1 MSLGTI
7 IGALELGSIYAVMAL
22 GIYITYKILDF
33 PDLTVDGSFPLG
45 GAVTAAMIT
54 SGKNPLLAMLVS
66 LFVGAIAGLATGII
80 HVKCK
85 IRDLLSGIIVM
96 TGLYSIN
103 YLLVGNKAN
112 VSIGSKLNTIFSNP
126 LVTKLFGSKTEQ
138 APLHFARSF
147 RKILILLVLLVLIK
161 LLMDLFM
168 NSKRGYLLRAM
179 GDNPMVV
186 ATLAKNGGN
195 VKIMGLMVANALV
208 SLSGSLFVQYNNAFN
223 LTDGTGK
230 MVIGLASVI
239 IGVNIFGRIRF
250 LRSTT
255 AVGIGAIVYTACVT
269 LALSKFDAQIM
280 KLVTA
285 VLFLLV
291 LVLGQVNV
299 GSIRL
304 FPDNAKKGKSEKIGK
319 EESET

>member
-1 MSLGTI
+1 MSLGTVI
-7 IGALELGSIYAVMAL
+7 SALELGSIYAVMAL

-45 GAVTAAMIT
+45 GAITASLIT
-54 SGKNPLLAMLVS
+54 SGKNPLLAMLLS
-66 LFVGAIAGLATGII
+66 LLAGAVAGLCTGVI

-103 YLLVGNKAN
+103 YLIVGNKAN
-112 VSIGSKLNTIFSNP
+112 VSIGSKFDTVFANP
-126 LVTKLFGSKTEQ
+126 LVSALFGSKTET
-138 APLHFARSF
+138 APLHFMRGF
-147 RKILILLVLLVLIK
+147 RRIVILILLLIVIKALL
-161 LLMDLFM
+161 DFFM

-195 VKIMGLMVANALV
+195 VKIMGLMIANALV

-255 AVGIGAIVYTACVT
+255 AVGIGAVVYTACVT
-269 LALSKFDAQIM
+269 LALSRFDAQIM

-291 LVLGQVNV
+291 LVLGQVNI
-299 GSIRL
+299 GSLRL
-304 FPDNAKKGKSEKIGK
+304 FADKGKDRGEK
-319 EESET
+319 

>member
-54 SGKNPLLAMLVS
+54 TGKNPLLAMLVS

-126 LVTKLFGSKTEQ
+126 LVIKLFGSKTEQ

-195 VKIMGLMVANALV
+195 VKIMGLMIANALV

-304 FPDNAKKGKSEKIGK
+304 FPDNAKKGKSKKIGK
-319 EESET
+319 EESEI

>member
-1 MSLGTI
+1 MSLGTVI
-7 IGALELGSIYAVMAL
+7 SALELGSIYAVMAL

-45 GAVTAAMIT
+45 GAVTAAWIT
-54 SGKNPLLAMLVS
+54 AGRNPLTAMLLS
-66 LFVGAIAGLATGII
+66 LLAGMAAGFCTGII
-80 HVKCK
+80 HVKFK

-103 YLLVGNKAN
+103 YLIVNSKAN
-112 VSIGSKLNTIFSNP
+112 VSLSNKQNTVFSNP
-126 LVTKLFGSKTEQ
+126 IVTFLFGGKEDA
-138 APLHFARSF
+138 APLHFMREF
-147 RKILILLVLLVLIK
+147 RMFVILLVILIVIK
-161 LLMDLFM
+161 LLLDRFMD
-168 NSKRGYLLRAM
+168 SKRGYLLRAM

-195 VKIMGLMVANALV
+195 VKIMGLMIANALV
-208 SLSGSLFVQYNNAFN
+208 SLAGSLFVQYNKAFN

-250 LRSTT
+250 LRNTT
-255 AVGIGAIVYTACVT
+255 AVGIGAVVYTACVT
-269 LALSKFDAQIM
+269 LALARFDAQIM

-291 LVLGQVNV
+291 LVLGQVNI
-299 GSIRL
+299 GSFRL
-304 FPDNAKKGKSEKIGK
+304 FSEKGKGKAQTEK
-319 EESET
+319 

>member
-1 MSLGTI
+1 MSLGTVI
-7 IGALELGSIYAVMAL
+7 SALELGSIYAVMAL

-45 GAVTAAMIT
+45 GAITVSMIT
-54 SGKNPLLAMLVS
+54 AGWNPLFAMLAS
-66 LFVGAIAGLATGII
+66 ALAGAAAGFITGFI

-96 TGLYSIN
+96 TGLYSVN
-103 YLLVGNKAN
+103 YLIVGNKAN
-112 VSIGSKLNTIFSNP
+112 VSIGSKFITVFSNP
-126 LVTKLFGSKTEQ
+126 VMTGLFGTKTET
-138 APLHFARSF
+138 APLSFMRGF
-147 RKILILLVLLVLIK
+147 RKIALLIVLLVLLK
-161 LLMDLFM
+161 LLLDLFM

-186 ATLAKNGGN
+186 ATLARNGGN
-195 VKIMGLMVANALV
+195 VKIMGLMIANAFV
-208 SLSGSLFVQYNNAFN
+208 ALSGSLFVQYNNAFN

-255 AVGIGAIVYTACVT
+255 AVMIGAVIYTACVT
-269 LALSKFDAQIM
+269 LALARFDAQIM

-291 LVLGQVNV
+291 LILGQVNI
-299 GSIRL
+299 GSLRL
-304 FPDNAKKGKSEKIGK
+304 FSGKKED
-319 EESET
+319 ET

>member
-54 SGKNPLLAMLVS
+54 SGKSPLLAMLVS
-66 LFVGAIAGLATGII
+66 LIVGAIAGLATGII

-112 VSIGSKLNTIFSNP
+112 VSIGSKADTIFSNAFI
-126 LVTKLFGSKTEQ
+126 VKLFGTKTEQ

-147 RKILILLVLLVLIK
+147 RKILILIVLLVIIK
-161 LLMDLFM
+161 LIMDLFM

-186 ATLAKNGGN
+186 ATLAQNGGN
-195 VKIMGLMVANALV
+195 VKIMGLMIANALV

-255 AVGIGAIVYTACVT
+255 AVSIGAIVYTACVT
-269 LALSKFDAQIM
+269 LALAKFDAQIM

-291 LVLGQVNV
+291 LVLGQVNI
-299 GSIRL
+299 GSLRI
-304 FPDNAKKGKSEKIGK
+304 FPDKTKNRKESAEK
-319 EESET
+319 